1 MILQYLVDILNEG
14 NLYTFTIETNDKPK
28 LVQYLQSI
36 SNDVKF
42 VKELDKI
49 PKKAKGNRHILD
61 GNTRIIDCHF
71 RKDKISTFRAAKD
84 VYSDDRYSLVEN
96 EECTYEILEES
107 QWNPIRLFQSIQSGD
122 VIREI
127 SKSGIPGEPKVV
139 LCNPNLVNDEFR
151 VTIKNLKEMIH

>member
-1 MILQYLVDILNEG
+1 MILQYYVDILNEG
-14 NLYTFTIETNDKPK
+14 NLYRFTIETQDKPK

-71 RKDKISTFRAAKD
+71 RKDKISTT
-84 VYSDDRYSLVEN
+84 S
-96 EECTYEILEES
+96 
-107 QWNPIRLFQSIQSGD
+107 
-122 VIREI
+122 
-127 SKSGIPGEPKVV
+127 
-139 LCNPNLVNDEFR
+139 
-151 VTIKNLKEMIH
+151 